1 MAEQANLPEGFKMTG
16 TAPVPEGTKL
26 DGDAMARLA
35 KGEPPAEVVE
45 ALAEIAE
52 EDVEPSTDST
62 VVICP
67 RCGWDVDRDEYDEI
81 TTDDKKRFVRTVLGG
96 GRYTKS
102 RTLLGGALD
111 IVFRSV
117 KPNEMDCILKQLR
130 EDSNDGKISGEA
142 EYLVYYSRYML
153 TCTLQSVGRES
164 EGKNFV
170 TLDEVL
176 GEKVEAALSGPTAAT
191 PLPALYAS
199 MSKDWQEG
207 LHAILMVA
215 MRQFEKEYDVLIHR
229 AYQPDFWNAIAG

>member
-1 MAEQANLPEGFKMTG
+1 MAEQELPEGFKMTG

-35 KGEPPAEVVE
+35 EGKPPDEVLA
-45 ALAEIAE
+45 ALAEAE
-52 EDVEPSTDST
+52 EEPMPDVDSP
-62 VVICP
+62 VAICP

-96 GRYTKS
+96 GRYTKK
-102 RTLLGGALD
+102 RRLLGGALE

-130 EDSNDGKISGEA
+130 EDSNNGKISGEA

-153 TCTLQSVGRES
+153 TCSLQSVGRDK
-164 EGKNFV
+164 EGQNFV

-176 GEKVEAALSGPTAAT
+176 GQEVEKALVSEDVVT

-199 MSKDWQEG
+199 MAKDWQEG

-229 AYQPDFWNAIAG
+229 AYSPDFWSATAG